1 MSLCYNTKGLA
12 RVVFVRSAGIPFLG
26 LPYLECFIAALCH
39 RGCDSSP
46 GELNIREV
54 VETNHDSSLN

>member
-1 MSLCYNTKGLA
+1 MSLCYDTKELA

-26 LPYLECFIAALCH
+26 LPYLERIISALYH
-39 RGCDSSP
+39 RGCNSGP